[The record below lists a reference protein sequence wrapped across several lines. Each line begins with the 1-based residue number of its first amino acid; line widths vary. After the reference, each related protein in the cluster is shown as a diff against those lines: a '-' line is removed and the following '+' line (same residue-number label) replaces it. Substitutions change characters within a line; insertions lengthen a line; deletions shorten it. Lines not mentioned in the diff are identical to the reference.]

1 MEVDSL
7 IAVGWCRSV
16 GVGLVVR
23 LVECAV
29 VVIMK
34 DNGWEIVEDMV
45 DVVVFVELWVIKLT
59 INSSITDNG
68 FVVYIF
74 RGS

>member
-1 MEVDSL
+1 M
-7 IAVGWCRSV
+7 
-16 GVGLVVR
+16 
-23 LVECAV
+23 
-29 VVIMK
+29 
-34 DNGWEIVEDMV
+34 

>member
-1 MEVDSL
+1 MDSL

-68 FVVYIF
+68 FVVCIF

>member
-23 LVECAV
+23 LVECSV

-34 DNGWEIVEDMV
+34 DNGREIVEDMV
-45 DVVVFVELWVIKLT
+45 DVVVFVELWVCWADHQFI
-59 INSSITDNG
+59 
-68 FVVYIF
+68 
-74 RGS
+74 